1 MSYII
6 LENTY
11 DHDTYKKFHQILKD
25 SPFKYFWRDIVGSY
39 YWNQSN
45 PETRLNSLIEEMWV
59 QFSNKFSDSGK
70 RGNTYI
76 NAQTFG
82 LEPGAHFDTE
92 EDNGV
97 TVINFITDTW
107 NITWG
112 GETILY
118 NFYYDDLGNDEHI
131 PNHFNKPITVD
142 TTVIP
147 AYNKTLVFPSNQL
160 HMVKPMSRFY
170 NGIRYTLMY
179 KITGITFE
187 QLKKNYNE
195 H

>member
-45 PETRLNSLIEEMWV
+45 PETRLNSLIEDMWV

-142 TTVIP
+142 TT
-147 AYNKTLVFPSNQL
+147 
-160 HMVKPMSRFY
+160 
-170 NGIRYTLMY
+170 RYR
-179 KITGITFE
+179 GW
-187 QLKKNYNE
+187 Q
-195 H
+195 